1 MSVSPR
7 LSVAVVVIC
16 AAATSLTAAPSH
28 EIGQLRSGDRIR
40 YYVLYVPDSYQ
51 AQTPTPL
58 VVSLHGFFEWPRH
71 LQRMSGWSEHAEE
84 HGFIV
89 VYPRGTGSP
98 LRWNTRASDD
108 DPAAM
113 QRDVE
118 LIADLIEALTAE
130 HNIDRGRV
138 YVNGLSNGAGM
149 AHVVAC
155 ELADRIAAIG
165 GVAGAYPYPWD
176 DCRPTRP
183 VPVIAFHGTADPIVP
198 YEGGATGRGGA
209 TRFASV
215 ASWARA
221 WAARNGCAATP
232 RKLARVGQV
241 SAARY
246 TDCDDAAEVDL
257 HTVDEGGHTWP
268 GGRPMPE
275 SITGTTSEDVSA
287 TELMWAFFQRVTAA
301 ATAAAATAA
310 TATR

>member
-165 GVAGAYPYPWD
+165 GVAGAIIGNNVGD
-176 DCRPTRP
+176 GDAGRGALIGAA
-183 VPVIAFHGTADPIVP
+183 V
-198 YEGGATGRGGA
+198 GGAAG
-209 TRFASV
+209 
-215 ASWARA
+215 
-221 WAARNGCAATP
+221 
-232 RKLARVGQV
+232 
-241 SAARY
+241 
-246 TDCDDAAEVDL
+246 
-257 HTVDEGGHTWP
+257 
-268 GGRPMPE
+268 
-275 SITGTTSEDVSA
+275 
-287 TELMWAFFQRVTAA
+287 AA
-301 ATAAAATAA
+301 AGNA
-310 TATR
+310 RDRQQGYINGGQ